1 MDTNKRKTGLARL
14 IEIAGT
20 KRRLLIGAMLLAVI
34 TAIVQFVPIIA
45 VYNILIELA
54 EHALDPSLIDKAYIW
69 LWSYIALGAFFAF
82 GVLTF
87 ASLMLSHIAAFNI
100 LYEIRMQLVQKM
112 VRLPLGFF
120 SRRASGELKKIM
132 SDDVERIE
140 LFIAHHIPDI
150 VTALLFPLI
159 LVSYMF
165 AVDWRLAI
173 VVLAVLAM
181 AFYVMGRM
189 YTGKKIRE
197 VSKRYVETLGR
208 MNASIVE
215 YIRGIPVVKVFQ
227 QTIYSFKNFHA
238 AIEEYEK
245 FASGYALKCR
255 IPLTGFTVT
264 LNGTFVLLIPV
275 AMFILSGVSGQAAYE
290 NVVLDFLFYSLFTP
304 VCATMMNRIM
314 FASEQL
320 MAAKS
325 AVSRVE
331 EILQEQPLKEP
342 EHPMIPADASIVF
355 SDVSFAYPG
364 AKGNALNHISFEVPA
379 GKTVALVGA
388 SGSGK
393 STAASLIPRFYD
405 VQSGSVTI
413 GGVDVRNIEKQELM
427 KRVAFVF
434 QNTCLFKDTLLN
446 NIKAARPDA
455 TREEVLKAAD
465 EAQCKDIIDRL
476 PDGLDTLV
484 GTGGTYLSGGENQR
498 IALARAILKDAPII
512 VLDEATAFA
521 DAENEHQIQLAFER
535 LTQNKTVMM
544 IAHRLSTIQDADLI
558 LVFKE
563 GQIAERGTHEELVAL
578 NGIYSSMWK
587 DYQTSIAW
595 KVGKEDEQHD

>member
-215 YIRGIPVVKVFQ
+215 YIRGIQVVKTF
-227 QTIYSFKNFHA
+227 TESTNAYRKLNDDIK
-238 AIEEYEK
+238 EYRK
-245 FASGYALKCR
+245 FANEVNVQYQPTYVGFLTILSSALLF
-255 IPLTGFTVT
+255 I
-264 LNGTFVLLIPV
+264 IPV
-275 AMFILSGVSGQAAYE
+275 AVWLFVGSASYATFVP
-290 NVVLDFLFYSLFTP
+290 VLLMFLFFGVAVFFP
-304 VCATMMNRIM
+304 VLKLLWIGSFLNQNNMGVQKIDDILYMDEI
-314 FASEQL
+314 
-320 MAAKS
+320 
-325 AVSRVE
+325 E
-331 EILQEQPLKEP
+331 EPDIPR
-342 EHPMIPADASIVF
+342 HPKDASVEF
-355 SDVSFAYPG
+355 RNVSFAYDTTPILK
-364 AKGNALNHISFEVPA
+364 AISFISHP
-379 GKTVALVGA
+379 GTITALVGP
-388 SGSGK
+388 SGAGK
-393 STAASLIPRFYD
+393 STVAMLAARFWD
-405 VQSGSVTI
+405 VQSGEILI
-413 GGVDVRNIEKQELM
+413 GGVPVKEIPTSVLM
-427 KRVAFVF
+427 DNVAFVF
-434 QNTCLFKDTLLN
+434 QDNMLFFDTIEE
-446 NIKAARPDA
+446 NIRMGNKTA
-455 TREEVLKAAD
+455 TFEEVARAACA
-465 EAQCKDIIDRL
+465 AQCHEFIESL
-476 PDGLDTLV
+476 PNGYQTLV
-484 GTGGTYLSGGENQR
+484 GEGGIYLSGGEAQR
-498 IALARAILKDAPII
+498 IALARAILQDSPII
-512 VLDEATAFA
+512 LLDEATAFA
-521 DAENEHQIQLAFER
+521 DPENEGKILAAFSH
-535 LTQNKTVMM
+535 LIKGKTVLV
-544 IAHRLSTIQDADLI
+544 IAHRLSTITNADRI
-558 LVFKE
+558 LYVDK
-563 GQIAERGTHEELVAL
+563 GVIAEQGTHEQLLAL
-578 NGIYSSMWK
+578 KGEYARMWETYNRAK
-587 DYQTSIAW
+587 RWTIG
-595 KVGKEDEQHD
+595 GKNNRKL